1 MTLSYVGS
9 RTTELRNARGKGLT
23 VWNVDDNTGEWQKI
37 QCIKEV
43 ENPSYL
49 AFDNTQSFLYSV
61 HGDYTEVTS
70 YAINPRDGTLTHL
83 NTISLTGGKNPV
95 FITVDKTNRFLLV
108 ATLQGGTLY
117 VIRREADGKLGDVV
131 SSWRFPGK
139 QDDAISCAHQCIWDQ
154 DKEYLFVPQQGR
166 IKGFAGISV
175 LKFNHESGT
184 LTESDYF
191 RAREY
196 SEPRHLAVHPNN
208 LYCYLVNEK
217 DNTVT
222 WFFFDNKNGK
232 IEPQQIIPVLPE
244 TYTGEGQS
252 SAILVDKT
260 GKWVIESTRIHESLS
275 IFRINPLTGYL
286 TRVET
291 MKVPGLTPRFIT
303 FNDAGDRLYVANED
317 SDTILQ
323 YDFNST
329 TGSLTQYKSVIE
341 TESPVCILFKTM

>member
-1 MTLSYVGS
+1 MTVSYVGS
-9 RTTELRNARGKGLT
+9 RTTEFRNARGKGLS
-23 VWNVDDNTGEWQKI
+23 VWNVDDASGEWRQI
-37 QCIKEV
+37 QCLKEQ

-49 AFDNTQSFLYSV
+49 AFDNTRTCLYAV
-61 HGDYTEVTS
+61 HGDYTDVTS
-70 YAINPRDGTLTHL
+70 YAINPQDGTLTFI
-83 NTISLTGGKNPV
+83 NKISLEGGKNPV
-95 FITVDKTNRFLLV
+95 FITPDKTNRFLLV
-108 ATLQGGTLY
+108 ATLQGGAVY
-117 VIRREADGKLGDVV
+117 VIRRMENGALGDVV
-131 SSWRFPGK
+131 FTWRFPGK
-139 QDDAISCAHQCIWDQ
+139 KEDTISHAHQCIWDQ
-154 DKEYLFVPQQGR
+154 EKNYLFVPQQGR
-166 IKGFAGISV
+166 VIGYPGVSV
-175 LKFNHESGT
+175 LKFDSETGT
-184 LTESDYF
+184 LTETDYF

-196 SEPRHLAVHPNN
+196 SEPRHIAVHPNN
-208 LYCYLVNEK
+208 QYCYLVNEK

-222 WFFFDNKNGK
+222 WFFFDSQSGT
-232 IEPQQIIPVLPE
+232 IQPQQIIPVLPE

-303 FNDAGDRLYVANED
+303 FNDEGDRLYVANED

-323 YDFNST
+323 YAFDSN

-341 TESPVCILFKTM
+341 TESPVCILFKSL